1 MPDEPR
7 KPVAAVLSNPA
18 LSWAGFILVHLWL
31 GQLNLRGPG
40 YPLGDVT
47 GVYKFWMDQA
57 LAADFWVG
65 MDSVWVYPIGALLP
79 MLAATALGPEQYGAT
94 WLTMAMILDAVAFGF
109 ITGWGRAR
117 ERTAVAWWWVAFL
130 LMLGPIAL
138 GRIDSV
144 TVPLAMVGVI
154 LIAARPRVGAVM
166 LAVATWVKV
175 WPAALIVAAL
185 VALRGRGQI
194 LAASVLVSAGI
205 VFVALVAGSGLNVFS
220 FITEQT
226 GRGLQVESP
235 VGSTWAWLA
244 FAGVPG
250 AAVYYDG
257 DILTYQVQ
265 GPGVEAAAAVM
276 TPVLALVVLVI
287 VGLGVRAVRAGTP
300 AGDLLPALALAL
312 VAALIAVN
320 KVGSPQFVGWLAVPV
335 VLGLATSAAGLGRS
349 FRVPAAI
356 TLVIAAL
363 TQVVYPYLYG
373 YLLDLNPLLLGALT
387 ARNALE
393 FVLLGW
399 AIRAIVRAPL
409 AQRHP
414 QLAPEHKPQPTF
426 WSIGDPRLD

>member
-244 FAGVPG
+244 YAGVPG